1 MKKFKELKKHLY
13 TDKTG
18 KFDYKKFS
26 ADRVKHPEKFIA
38 GLEESKY
45 GDAMSSR
52 LPAHLSDPRLAH
64 LGADDKV
71 EKSWEQAEKARSKK
85 ARKDPK
91 NPTWK
96 LYREEAK
103 RQIDGMVLLESSEL
117 DIPTHTPEE
126 IANKH
131 GVTVQYIH
139 AQLKR
144 GIEVEHEHTSTPKVA
159 REIALDHLGE
169 RPDYYTKLDH
179 AKLEEGLT
187 PREKMS
193 GSERL
198 AQVKDVPLDHA
209 QKQKQALA
217 HHDKTNDMVQKR
229 FSQGGSDSGSK
240 QALRSLKEA
249 DLQKQW
255 NTDFNPSYHRRSN
268 LRRTMKQ
275 QLAPKTPGLGNKAW
289 NRADK
294 EHKKNSPYVYSVH
307 EPAAASKPRKW
318 RTLMNPMQT
327 ANEGVKDKTLQG
339 HPYHHKSDAELHY
352 IIKDAGE
359 AEKAI
364 GSHDKKAM
372 WKYGDQ
378 QSDAA
383 SVLAYRRRGGKR
395 IPEPIKEENNM
406 IIFEN
411 TDSWQQFAHHWTEFK
426 KHDALSDTDRTH
438 LTPRNH
444 HEREMNKH
452 YKNLTTQQKNA
463 LRLTESDIALNES
476 YKVGDKVVANIG
488 PHKGTVHTVIHVHPT
503 GHLNIK
509 PDVHVSRN
517 RYHLGATKADPK
529 DVTRQL
535 EESSSKRS
543 FYANKQERDPAKF
556 LKNRGKLFTKNKPDL
571 EHLDLGDEADRSSE
585 KQGRARGINR
595 KTIQEIFQAA
605 KDKKNG
611 KPPQV
616 DALPND
622 GANEPKQEVPGA
634 PGVQPQDAKGP
645 QDGAPDTEK
654 KDNTPKIENPNSK
667 KIQVKGPGPDDK
679 FQSDPFV
686 TPLSTMPDT
695 ASPKSGS
702 QGVR

>member
-1 MKKFKELKKHLY
+1 MKKFNELKKHLY

-144 GIEVEHEHTSTPKVA
+144 GIEVEHEHTSDSKVA

-169 RPDYYTKLDH
+169 KPDYYSKLDK
-179 AKLEEGLT
+179 ANLEEGRT
-187 PREKMS
+187 P
-193 GSERL
+193 
-198 AQVKDVPLDHA
+198 
-209 QKQKQALA
+209 
-217 HHDKTNDMVQKR
+217 
-229 FSQGGSDSGSK
+229 
-240 QALRSLKEA
+240 
-249 DLQKQW
+249 
-255 NTDFNPSYHRRSN
+255 
-268 LRRTMKQ
+268 
-275 QLAPKTPGLGNKAW
+275 
-289 NRADK
+289 
-294 EHKKNSPYVYSVH
+294 
-307 EPAAASKPRKW
+307 
-318 RTLMNPMQT
+318 
-327 ANEGVKDKTLQG
+327 KDKTLQG

-395 IPEPIKEENNM
+395 IPEPIKEELTPREKMSGSERLAQVKDVPLDHAQKQKQALAHHDKTNDMVRKRFSQGGNDSGSKQALRSLKEADLQKQWNTDFNPSYHRRSNLRRTMKQQLVPKTPGLGNKAWFRADKENKENRKSTVSASLKEENNM

-463 LRLTESDIALNES
+463 LRLTESDVAFNES

-488 PHKGTVHTVIHVHPT
+488 PHKDTVHTVIHVHPT

-529 DVTRQL
+529 DVTRHL

-556 LKNRGKLFTKNKPDL
+556 LKNRGKLFMKNKPGL
-571 EHLDLGDEADRSSE
+571 EHLDLGDDADRSFE
-585 KQGRARGINR
+585 KQERARGINR

-645 QDGAPDTEK
+645 QDGAPNTEK
-654 KDNTPKIENPNSK
+654 KNNTPKIENPNSK